1 MLTVTE
7 DDTKVS
13 RADVARII
21 NATNLTNLRVDEVK
35 AGPVKAAPDTINA
48 GIVNKKVAFGSPQ
61 GSDVLLVRVEHT
73 LSCRDK
79 DETEIAS
86 VTFAHILTF
95 HLTTDLKTS
104 RAAVSAWID
113 TNVYYMVYPY
123 VRQFFTEMTSAL
135 GLPPVVLDYLHRNDL
150 ESHTISEGA
159 PVDSASEGGK

>member
-1 MLTVTE
+1 M
-7 DDTKVS
+7 S

-48 GIVNKKVAFGSPQ
+48 GIVNKKIAFSSPH

-86 VTFAHILTF
+86 VTFAHIITF

-104 RAAVSAWID
+104 RAALSAWID

-135 GLPPVVLDYLHRNDL
+135 GLPPVILDYLHRSDL
-150 ESHTISEGA
+150 ESHNISEDA
-159 PVDSASEGGK
+159 PVDSASEGSKSAEF